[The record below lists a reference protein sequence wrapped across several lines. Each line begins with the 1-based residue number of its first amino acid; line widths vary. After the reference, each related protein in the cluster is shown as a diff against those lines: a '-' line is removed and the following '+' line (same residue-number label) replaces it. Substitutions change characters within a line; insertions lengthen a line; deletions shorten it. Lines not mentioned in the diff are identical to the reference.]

1 MINRKRVGSL
11 GRRAFYT
18 IKIMSA
24 RKSFFRS
31 PIGRF
36 VDTLLLV
43 LIALALLAKICLSL
57 NWVGALR
64 PYTAQIH
71 TMLFVLVGV
80 YGLLTGL
87 RLRHR
92 WLGFPVGLA
101 GLFLLV
107 INAVIILLAGE
118 VVSGFV
124 VHGFWGGMMFSVCL
138 SLAQTLVFG
147 IIEKEEVSN

>member
-1 MINRKRVGSL
+1 MRQYLIGIFVSAILIFLLGYLNVGDQIEN
-11 GRRAFYT
+11 FF
-18 IKIMSA
+18 SA
-24 RKSFFRS
+24 
-31 PIGRF
+31 I
-36 VDTLLLV
+36 LV
-43 LIALALLAKICLSL
+43 A
-57 NWVGALR
+57 
-64 PYTAQIH
+64 
-71 TMLFVLVGV
+71 FVLSVLNV
-80 YGLLTGL
+80 MVRPILTIISIPITVVTL
-87 RLRHR
+87 
-92 WLGFPVGLA
+92 

>member
-11 GRRAFYT
+11 GQRAFYT
-18 IKIMSA
+18 IKIKSA

-107 INAVIILLAGE
+107 MPAIPAFRYEVWVATGAVVLILLVA
-118 VVSGFV
+118 
-124 VHGFWGGMMFSVCL
+124 
-138 SLAQTLVFG
+138 VFNPR
-147 IIEKEEVSN
+147 SR